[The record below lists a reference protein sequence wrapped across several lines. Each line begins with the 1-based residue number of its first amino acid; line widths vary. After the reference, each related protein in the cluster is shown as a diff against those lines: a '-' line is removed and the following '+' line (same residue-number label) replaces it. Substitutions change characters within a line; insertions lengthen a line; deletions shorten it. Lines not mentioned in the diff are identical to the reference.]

1 MRKLIIPIVSMRSH
15 ETNRY
20 SLLKDGNLQLHIA
33 RARYGDI
40 IMVPRNSVDLE
51 ELMDRFQHI
60 QFVPL
65 QDWPLNAYETRKR
78 FWQMHDIEE
87 KIRGK
92 KISHIVTDIT
102 NCPVE
107 SVPVIYNFNITADP
121 KNPRPYIDEFLESD
135 VESANKSL
143 RTFVLNDIQKENLVK
158 AGVDE
163 NKIVVSQ
170 KVLSPSMYFQY
181 FSEALSKFDGVFHPF
196 RISDKCYKFDEV
208 IKHVAG
214 THLGITITDPNDSY
228 IGSEYE
234 SLAQSL
240 NVPVTIKKL
249 SKDEYYKTLAKRP
262 LIYYF
267 ENPNEVFHPGLAEL
281 LYFGCRIKC
290 PHQLPNVDDLIVK
303 GDVWLS

>member
-181 FSEALSKFDGVFHPF
+181 FR
-196 RISDKCYKFDEV
+196 RIILIS
-208 IKHVAG
+208 G
-214 THLGITITDPNDSY
+214 TGHHKEDRVGYSPRLMGR
-228 IGSEYE
+228 
-234 SLAQSL
+234 QSL
-240 NVPVTIKKL
+240 SGQLMELPKKMWRKL
-249 SKDEYYKTLAKRP
+249 
-262 LIYYF
+262 LIL
-267 ENPNEVFHPGLAEL
+267 GRKLQ
-281 LYFGCRIKC
+281 R
-290 PHQLPNVDDLIVK
+290 
-303 GDVWLS
+303 